1 MRVAKSREVASSLDQ
16 VWDAIS
22 NLDNE
27 RNHWSIIKDIRILRR
42 DGNTIERESTIMRGP
57 MGSVK
62 SLQTLI
68 LKPKVSTIL
77 RMTKGPLIGTRK
89 ILLNSLGKKTTRID
103 VIWEFELEGI
113 PEFAHSFVKNNV
125 SRVTENALTAIA
137 GDVER
142 RDLPTD

>member
-1 MRVAKSREVASSLDQ
+1 MKIVKSREVASSLDQ

-27 RNHWSIIKDIRILRR
+27 RKHWSIIKDIRILRR
-42 DGNTIERESTIMRGP
+42 DGDTIEREATIMRGP
-57 MGSVK
+57 MGNVE

-68 LKPKVSTIL
+68 LMPKASTIL
-77 RMTKGPLIGTRK
+77 RMTKGPLVGTRK
-89 ILLNSLGKKTTRID
+89 ILLNSLGKKLTRID

-137 GDVER
+137 GDVES
-142 RDLPTD
+142 